1 MRPLV
6 NWEMVPVPDESAPLE
21 PSRADFLNRPVGQSP
36 DVFGRI
42 PENRLDPE
50 IPEIVQ

>member
-1 MRPLV
+1 MRPSV

-21 PSRADFLNRPVGQSP
+21 PSRAEFLNRPVGQSP
-36 DVFGRI
+36 DVLGRI
-42 PENRLDPE
+42 PENRVDPE

>member
-1 MRPLV
+1 MRSSV
-6 NWEMVPVPDESAPLE
+6 NWEMVPIPDESTPLE
-21 PSRADFLNRPVGQSP
+21 SSGAEFLNRPVGQSP

-50 IPEIVQ
+50 TPEIVQ

>member
-1 MRPLV
+1 MRPSV

-50 IPEIVQ
+50 TPEIVQ